1 MVKPGV
7 QQLGKLRGKQIKK
20 DRHSAL
26 NLLLV
31 REAYINKKI
40 KLGQSEVLG
49 ELKTI
54 HGLIQ
59 NWYEIECC
67 KIKDQSR
74 VEEFQQSEKFTIY
87 HHEIHKKQIRKSAIL
102 KLQTPNG
109 ILEGHKLCAEYLE
122 NDVKNLL
129 LSDAGL
135 DPVAQDTLLD
145 EVTPCFTEADN
156 IVLQAPPTVQDVKDT
171 IASSNLHAAPGSDG
185 LPSFFYKVCWDTMG
199 QPLVLCKKSLK
210 VNHSLPHR
218 EHL

>member
-1 MVKPGV
+1 MSQWQGVRSFGMETLDWWELVVKPGV

-31 REAYINKKI
+31 RQAYINKKI
-40 KLGQSEVLG
+40 KLGQSELLG

-74 VEEFQQSEKFTIY
+74 VEEFQQSEKVTIY

-129 LSDAGL
+129 PSDAGL

-145 EVTPCFTEADN
+145 EVTP
-156 IVLQAPPTVQDVKDT
+156 
-171 IASSNLHAAPGSDG
+171 
-185 LPSFFYKVCWDTMG
+185 
-199 QPLVLCKKSLK
+199 
-210 VNHSLPHR
+210 
-218 EHL
+218 